1 MDATVSAAS
10 ITKKRKPNMEKE
22 LLTHGQATTIFN
34 FLRIAGHVDYQK
46 VKTLSKDDATKIIN
60 EFQWAYGDE
69 GKKCSISQKYGIH
82 SEHIYS
88 FCSK

>member
-1 MDATVSAAS
+1 
-10 ITKKRKPNMEKE
+10 MEKE

-60 EFQWAYGDE
+60 EFQWAYGNDKRKCEIAKKFKIHRDE
-69 GKKCSISQKYGIH
+69 TNLC
-82 SEHIYS
+82 E
-88 FCSK
+88 